1 MTGYQ
6 PIVIPF
12 NYPGINFLGVTN
24 GIWTRTDKVTTCSAT
39 DYTMATPKKSNK
51 TGTPNWN
58 RTNDSEFKA
67 RCVTITLWRNKKKT
81 NA

>member
-12 NYPGINFLGVTN
+12 NYRGINFLGVLYGERSHTIAFTEQCADHYTN
-24 GIWTRTDKVTTCSAT
+24 N
-39 DYTMATPKKSNK
+39 TPKESNK
-51 TGTPNWN
+51 IGTPNWN

-67 RCVTITLWRNKKKT
+67 RCVTITL
-81 NA
+81 